1 VGAEVLTRSGPAF
14 YARTGSPIGDLI
26 TILHPP
32 YTLWHLSYVAI
43 GAALAPSVDWLIL
56 LGTVIAFAFGLG
68 VGAHA
73 LDELHD
79 RPLSTGLTA
88 GWLQVLGWGGLAV
101 SFCVA
106 VAAAFVISPM
116 ALLWGAAGVALAAGY
131 ALEWSALVHSTV
143 GFGLAWGAFPVL
155 VGYWAQTEEV
165 SLAVMAMAA
174 AAAALSMAQRTLST
188 PARHVRRDA
197 DAAKA
202 VIGGSNWE
210 KAELLATWER
220 PLRLLVVAHV
230 LVALGLLVS
239 HLGS

>member
-1 VGAEVLTRSGPAF
+1 MTRLPPAF

-56 LGTVIAFAFGLG
+56 LGTVVAFAFGLG

-73 LDELHD
+73 LDELYD
-79 RPLSTGLTA
+79 RPLSTGVSDS
-88 GWLQVLGWGGLAV
+88 WLRVLGWGGLAV
-101 SFCVA
+101 GALVA
-106 VAAAFVISPM
+106 VAAAFVISPL
-116 ALLWGAAGVALAAGY
+116 ALLWGAAGVVLAAGY
-131 ALEWSALVHSTV
+131 AIEWSPLIHSTV

-155 VGYWAQTEEV
+155 VGYWAQTEGV
-165 SLAVMAMAA
+165 SPAALAMAA
-174 AAAALSMAQRTLST
+174 AATALSMAQRVLST
-188 PARHVRRDA
+188 PARHVRRNT
-197 DAAKA
+197 DAAGA

-210 KAELLATWER
+210 RAELLATWER

-230 LVALGLLVS
+230 LLALGLLLP
-239 HLGS
+239 HLVTGR

>member
-1 VGAEVLTRSGPAF
+1 MTRLPPAF
-14 YARTGSPIGDLI
+14 YARTGSPGGDLI

-56 LGTVIAFAFGLG
+56 LGTVVAFAFGLG

-79 RPLSTGLTA
+79 RPLSTGVSN
-88 GWLQVLGWGGLAV
+88 GWLRVLGWGGLAAGAL
-101 SFCVA
+101 VA
-106 VAAAFVISPM
+106 VAAAFVISPL
-116 ALLWGAAGVALAAGY
+116 ALLWGAAGVVLAAGY
-131 ALEWSALVHSTV
+131 AIEWSPLIHSTV

-155 VGYWAQTEEV
+155 VGYWAQTEGI
-165 SLAVMAMAA
+165 SPAALAMAA
-174 AAAALSMAQRTLST
+174 AATALSMAQRVLST
-188 PARHVRRDA
+188 PARHVRRDT
-197 DAAKA
+197 DATGA

-210 KAELLATWER
+210 RAELLATWER

-230 LVALGLLVS
+230 LLALGLLLP
-239 HLGS
+239 HLVT